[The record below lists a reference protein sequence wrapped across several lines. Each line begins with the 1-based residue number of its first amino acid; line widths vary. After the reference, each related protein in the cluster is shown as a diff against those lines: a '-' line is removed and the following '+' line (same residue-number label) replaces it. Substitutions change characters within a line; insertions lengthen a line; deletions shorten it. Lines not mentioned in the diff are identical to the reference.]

1 MLRVLVVD
9 ESRTRAADICAGLA
23 LAGHQVA
30 AILPSALDLAEH
42 VGRLRPDVILIETDS
57 PSRDTLEHLGVVNR
71 EAPRPV
77 VIFASE
83 SDADVIR
90 AAVRAGVSAYVV
102 DGLDPQRIQPVI
114 EVARAR
120 FEDYQ
125 ALRRE
130 LADAT
135 QKLSERKLVEA
146 GQGHPHEEPEHGRG
160 RRLQGAAPPGHGP
173 RQAARRRCARRGR
186 HGAAAA
192 LNPSTGGLPFPQA
205 VQRFL
210 ILHRSSANRNHPAA

>member
-1 MLRVLVVD
+1 VLEEIGLLRVLVVD
-9 ESRTRAADICAGLA
+9 ESRMRAADICAGLA

-30 AILPSALDLAEH
+30 AILPSALDLADQ
-42 VGRLRPDVILIETDS
+42 VGKLRPDVILIETDS

-77 VIFASE
+77 VIFARE

-135 QKLSERKLVEA
+135 QKLSERKLVERA
-146 GQGHPHEEPEHGRG
+146 KGILMKSRNMDEDAAYKAL
-160 RRLQGAAPPGHGP
+160 RRLAMDRGKPLAAV
-173 RQAARRRCARRGR
+173 ARDVVDMAQ
-186 HGAAAA
+186 
-192 LNPSTGGLPFPQA
+192 LL
-205 VQRFL
+205 L
-210 ILHRSSANRNHPAA
+210 

>member
-1 MLRVLVVD
+1 VLEEIGLLRVLVVD
-9 ESRTRAADICAGLA
+9 ESRMRAADICAGLA

-30 AILPSALDLAEH
+30 AILPSALDLADQ
-42 VGRLRPDVILIETDS
+42 VGKLRPDVILIETDS

-77 VIFASE
+77 VIFARE

-125 ALRRE
+125 LLRRE

-135 QKLSERKLVEA
+135 QKLSERKLVERA
-146 GQGHPHEEPEHGRG
+146 KGILMKSRNMDEDAAYKAL
-160 RRLQGAAPPGHGP
+160 RRLAMDRGKPLAAV
-173 RQAARRRCARRGR
+173 ARDVVDMAQ
-186 HGAAAA
+186 
-192 LNPSTGGLPFPQA
+192 LL
-205 VQRFL
+205 L
-210 ILHRSSANRNHPAA
+210 

>member
-1 MLRVLVVD
+1 MLRVLVDD
-9 ESRTRAADICAGLA
+9 ESRMRAADICAGLA

-42 VGRLRPDVILIETDS
+42 GGRLRPDVILIETDS
-57 PSRDTLEHLGVVNR
+57 HSRDTLDHLGVVNR

-114 EVARAR
+114 ELARAR

-125 ALRRE
+125 GPAPGTRRRHPEALR
-130 LADAT
+130 A
-135 QKLSERKLVEA
+135 QA
-146 GQGHPHEEPEHGRG
+146 GRS
-160 RRLQGAAPPGHGP
+160 GP
-173 RQAARRRCARRGR
+173 RA
-186 HGAAAA
+186 
-192 LNPSTGGLPFPQA
+192 
-205 VQRFL
+205 
-210 ILHRSSANRNHPAA
+210 SS

>member
-9 ESRTRAADICAGLA
+9 ESRMRAADICAGLA

-30 AILPSALDLAEH
+30 AILPSALDLAEQ
-42 VGRLRPDVILIETDS
+42 VGKLRPDVILIETDS

-77 VIFASE
+77 VIFARE

-135 QKLSERKLVEA
+135 QKLSERKLVERA
-146 GQGHPHEEPEHGRG
+146 KGILMKSRNMDEDAAYKAL
-160 RRLQGAAPPGHGP
+160 RRLAMDRGKPLAAV
-173 RQAARRRCARRGR
+173 ARDVVDMAQ
-186 HGAAAA
+186 
-192 LNPSTGGLPFPQA
+192 LL
-205 VQRFL
+205 L
-210 ILHRSSANRNHPAA
+210 

>member
-9 ESRTRAADICAGLA
+9 ESRMRAADICAGLA

-30 AILPSALDLAEH
+30 AILPSALDLADQ
-42 VGRLRPDVILIETDS
+42 VGKLRPDVILIETDS

-77 VIFASE
+77 VIFARE

-135 QKLSERKLVEA
+135 QKLSERKLVERA
-146 GQGHPHEEPEHGRG
+146 KGILMKSRNMDEDAAYKAL
-160 RRLQGAAPPGHGP
+160 RRLAMDRGKPLAAV
-173 RQAARRRCARRGR
+173 ARDVVDMAQ
-186 HGAAAA
+186 
-192 LNPSTGGLPFPQA
+192 LL
-205 VQRFL
+205 L
-210 ILHRSSANRNHPAA
+210 